1 LSTKKL
7 VSLSEQNL
15 VDCSTPEG
23 NQGCNGGLMDQAFT
37 YVEKN
42 GGIDTEAAYPY
53 EAQDEQCEFN
63 KKTVGATVTSFT
75 DVKSGDE
82 SALKSAAANIG
93 PISVAIDASSFMFQF
108 YSSGVYDDSQCGNK
122 MENLDHG
129 VTLVGYG
136 TQDGKDY
143 WLVKNSWAATWG
155 EKGYIQMSR
164 NKDNQCG
171 IATAASYPTGVH

>member
-1 LSTKKL
+1 
-7 VSLSEQNL
+7 
-15 VDCSTPEG
+15 
-23 NQGCNGGLMDQAFT
+23 MDQAFT
-37 YVEKN
+37 YVKKN

-53 EAQDEQCEFN
+53 EAQDETCEFK
-63 KKTVGATVTSFT
+63 KKTVGATLTSFT

-82 SALKSAAANIG
+82 SALKSASANIG

-122 MENLDHG
+122 MSNLDHG
-129 VTLVGYG
+129 VTVVGYG